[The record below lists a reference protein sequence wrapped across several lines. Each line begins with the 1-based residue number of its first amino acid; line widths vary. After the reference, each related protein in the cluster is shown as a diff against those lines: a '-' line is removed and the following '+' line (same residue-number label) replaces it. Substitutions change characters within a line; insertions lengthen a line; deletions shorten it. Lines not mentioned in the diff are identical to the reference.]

1 MTISVGSIQLLKDR
15 WVLRTRWFSAL
26 LCRRSL
32 RYLSILAVGLVAV
45 TILALWMGPVHLSAN
60 ELWHASLHQG
70 NPLWQFIVQ
79 QLRLPRVELGIMVG
93 GSLALAGYLLQQ
105 VTRIP
110 IAAPS
115 VLGLTDGAGLMVV
128 FCLFF
133 SKQWTARLLVSP
145 YGLAVAALTGVVL
158 ILLILM
164 FLRWRTPDLEKIIFS
179 GLILAAIC
187 KAASSLVL
195 VVSTTDTAT
204 LSQQWLMGS
213 LTLASQPLN
222 RALWPLF
229 GLLVVLTLVHARVLT
244 VSPLERSLQQNLGV
258 SHRSEWRLYLLAS
271 AFVALAV
278 AGAGQIGFV
287 GLVVPHV
294 VRWLCPRSV
303 VAQLLGCLF
312 GGAVLVL
319 GADMVSRWLFAP
331 YELPVGIMTAGI
343 GVPFF
348 AVLYWRRSLAR

>member
-1 MTISVGSIQLLKDR
+1 MSRKGW
-15 WVLRTRWFSAL
+15 WVLRTRGLSML

-32 RYLSILAVGLVAV
+32 GWLLVLAGCLVVVGV
-45 TILALWMGPVHLSAN
+45 LALWQGPVQLSAA
-60 ELWHASLHQG
+60 ELWQALLRQG

-128 FCLFF
+128 LCLFF
-133 SKQWTARLLVSP
+133 GKQWTARLLVSP
-145 YGLAVAALTGVVL
+145 YGLAIAALVGVIL

-213 LTLASQPLN
+213 LTLASLPLN
-222 RALWPLF
+222 HALWPVF
-229 GLLVVLTLVHARVLT
+229 ALLIVMTLVHARTLT

-258 SHRSEWRLYLLAS
+258 VRGTEWRLYLLAS
-271 AFVALAV
+271 GFIALAV

-294 VRWLCPRSV
+294 ARWLCPRSV

-312 GGAVLVL
+312 GGAALVL
-319 GADMVSRWLFAP
+319 GADMISRWLFAP

-348 AVLYWRRSLAR
+348 AVLYWRRSLAQ